1 MQEFAADLLNDFNN
15 CELPLTRALLMC
27 DQSYFIALRDAV
39 QDLASGL
46 TGEKRIT
53 EIHTIT
59 AASYE
64 KMRNSSSSTELAI
77 WRRMYTDSSIVKAL
91 IEVAISASAQAISTL
106 DYAIIVAGA
115 AGEGRLDLIHR
126 LVKKIQ
132 FAFWPGPCQAVAPSG
147 SISTLSSVHILSTA
161 KHAIPEIST
170 PPSLLSFQSENSRH
184 PFILRNYAD
193 KWPAM
198 TNHPWRSSRYLRAVA
213 GPGRVV
219 PVEVGN
225 NYLADDWK
233 QVIMKWDD
241 FLSSLELEDQ
251 PLPCRSDEVLYLAQ
265 HDLFMQFPTLRGDI
279 VIPDY
284 AFASLSYTDHSCY
297 RPPSNDDHI
306 LLNAWLGPKATVS
319 PAHTDPYHN
328 LYVQLVGRKTVWLAP
343 PSVSQHM
350 SRHRNTDQVM
360 EENAAK
366 TMTSNTSDA
375 DVFSDGSCKSS
386 FPTFWSQV
394 VPTAMSAT
402 LKPGDL
408 LFFPAGWWHAMRSE
422 DTSFSM
428 SIWF

>member
-1 MQEFAADLLNDFNN
+1 
-15 CELPLTRALLMC
+15 MC
-27 DQSYFIALRDAV
+27 DRSYFIVLRDAA

-59 AASYE
+59 TASYE

-115 AGEGRLDLIHR
+115 TGEGRLDLIHR
-126 LVKKIQ
+126 LVKEIQ
-132 FAFWPGPCQAVAPSG
+132 FTFWPGPCQAVAPSG
-147 SISTLSSVHILSTA
+147 SISTLSLVHTLSTA

-170 PPSLLSFQSENSRH
+170 PPSLLSFQSENSQH
-184 PFILRNYAD
+184 PFIIRGYAD

-198 TNHPWRSSRYLRAVA
+198 TNHPWRSSHYLRAVA
-213 GPGRVV
+213 GPGRIV

-233 QVIMKWDD
+233 QVIMKWDE
-241 FLSSLELEDQ
+241 FLSSLEFEDQ
-251 PLPCRSDEVLYLAQ
+251 PLPCRSGEVLYLAQ

-284 AFASLSYTDHSCY
+284 AFASLSYTNHSCY
-297 RPPSNDDHI
+297 RPPGNDDQI

-319 PAHTDPYHN
+319 PAHT
-328 LYVQLVGRKTVWLAP
+328 
-343 PSVSQHM
+343 VSFLG
-350 SRHRNTDQVM
+350 NI
-360 EENAAK
+360 
-366 TMTSNTSDA
+366 SNT
-375 DVFSDGSCKSS
+375 C
-386 FPTFWSQV
+386 
-394 VPTAMSAT
+394 AT
-402 LKPGDL
+402 YD
-408 LFFPAGWWHAMRSE
+408 
-422 DTSFSM
+422 
-428 SIWF
+428 